1 MYSQVR
7 VIILNYLRWGNVNA
21 IVSALHPYCKITVI
35 NNLAGHNY
43 SNENADV
50 INNDSNKKCMVR
62 WHATYDYPEPYK
74 LILDDDILIH
84 PTSILKLL
92 DNCEHITGIMGY
104 KGVNTA
110 NNYFELSRVFNE
122 EDEVDFLV
130 GSAIMVKQSSMNK
143 IKEKVTK
150 IPFMVRGDDITVSYF
165 LRNEFET
172 KLKTTSCKIKLLPE
186 KDTGL
191 NLFKDHFKL
200 RWNVIEKFKKL
211 GWT

>member
-1 MYSQVR
+1 
-7 VIILNYLRWGNVNA
+7 
-21 IVSALHPYCKITVI
+21 
-35 NNLAGHNY
+35 
-43 SNENADV
+43 
-50 INNDSNKKCMVR
+50 
-62 WHATYDYPEPYK
+62 
-74 LILDDDILIH
+74 
-84 PTSILKLL
+84 
-92 DNCEHITGIMGY
+92 MGY